1 MTPDPEDSID
11 PGDPGDPGH
20 SSESAGRETE
30 RQRRRAEVFGDVLPE
45 QTRDDQSADRVD
57 RSPDGSAEEWLRSQ
71 VPPHHG

>member
-1 MTPDPEDSID
+1 MDS
-11 PGDPGDPGH
+11 GDSGDSGDTGD